1 MTWDTLVPQVSS
13 PLKTY
18 VGYVSEIIFGP
29 LTLPST
35 GHIVINKPD
44 DVLLLEL

>member
-1 MTWDTLVPQVSS
+1 MTWDTLVPQDSS

-29 LTLPST
+29 LTLSST
-35 GHIVINKPD
+35 GHIVINKSD
-44 DVLLLEL
+44 DVLILEL